1 MDRVLIVVSDAGFA
15 IFIIGMCT
23 YEVYRRFLSAKW
35 GKEQL
40 QGFLTVLLCFCVCPP
55 LGLWL
60 WKVSASVEL
69 GFFLN

>member
-40 QGFLTVLLCFCVCPP
+40 QGFQIGRAHV
-55 LGLWL
+55 
-60 WKVSASVEL
+60 
-69 GFFLN
+69 